1 MLCILIANDFAH
13 ESSGF
18 LTWHRLF
25 LLWFER
31 EMQIALEDRTFTIQ
45 YWDWTVESNRNSL
58 FTDDKLGG
66 NDNGDVTG
74 EYYGSQNWETI
85 CWKIK
90 KGITCNPSN
99 ESARYT
105 LRRCPSKE
113 DCDNMM
119 NWPTR
124 ESVIKA
130 LSYDTF
136 AKDPYN
142 KYSTQTFSNALE
154 GFETKETCS
163 DSDSQYSLG
172 AYTTCDDSKRVTRE
186 LHNLV

>member
-1 MLCILIANDFAH
+1 
-13 ESSGF
+13 
-18 LTWHRLF
+18 
-25 LLWFER
+25 
-31 EMQIALEDRTFTIQ
+31 MQWVLKDPTFTVR

-74 EYYGSQNWETI
+74 EYYGSQNWKTI

-90 KGITCNPSN
+90 KKGITCDPSD

-105 LRRCPSKE
+105 LRRCPSE
-113 DCDNMM
+113 MDCNNTM
-119 NWPTR
+119 NWPTK
-124 ESVIKA
+124 ESVKKA

-136 AKDPYN
+136 AEDPYN
-142 KYSTQTFSNALE
+142 KYSTETFSNALE
-154 GFETKETCS
+154 GFEPEKKCS
-163 DSDSQYSLG
+163 ISDSLG
-172 AYTTCDDSKRVTRE
+172 AYTTCDCNTRVTRE